1 MELEKQISGSSID
14 GLVIFTGNVENPE
27 DFYQA
32 MDVFALPSLF
42 EGFSI
47 AALEAQ
53 ANGLTVVASTG
64 VVMESQVAENFRRI
78 SLENK
83 GAWEKALIEMDTGR
97 TDNTEKIGS
106 RGLDIRETASLVR
119 SIY

>member
-1 MELEKQISGSSID
+1 
-14 GLVIFTGNVENPE
+14 
-27 DFYQA
+27 
-32 MDVFALPSLF
+32 
-42 EGFSI
+42 
-47 AALEAQ
+47 
-53 ANGLTVVASTG
+53 
-64 VVMESQVAENFRRI
+64 MESQVAENFRRI

-97 TDNTEKIGS
+97 TDNTEKIEA

>member
-42 EGFSI
+42 EAFLSPLWRHRLT
-47 AALEAQ
+47 ALQ
-53 ANGLTVVASTG
+53 LW
-64 VVMESQVAENFRRI
+64 
-78 SLENK
+78 LPP
-83 GAWEKALIEMDTGR
+83 
-97 TDNTEKIGS
+97 GS
-106 RGLDIRETASLVR
+106 
-119 SIY
+119 